1 MANEK
6 PNNFHAKQVHSGRRA
21 QQPGRGRDAVRPTQ
35 IPTKG
40 WKDILWRVIAEV
52 SDDRVP
58 LIAAGTTFYLLLA
71 LFPALAAFVS
81 IYGFVADP
89 KTIAEHIAFLSGVL
103 PSGGLDLIRS
113 QLGSLAQQN
122 TGALTFG
129 FILGLAVAL
138 WSANNGIK
146 IIFEAMNIA
155 YEETEKRSLVRLNLL
170 ALAFTLGAIFIGI
183 AFLVSVGLVPAAL
196 ALLNLGS
203 WTETLIKILRWPVML
218 VAVAAGITLIYRY
231 GPSREKATWRWLT
244 WGAGLATVVWLA
256 ASIGFSFYLENFAN
270 YNATYGTLGAVI
282 GFMMWT
288 WISVMILIVGAELN
302 SEMEHQTAKDT
313 TTGAPQPIGARGA
326 AMADTLGRSAERSG
340 AESASSRGERGFTQT
355 ELPAPITRE

>member
-1 MANEK
+1 MPSNR
-6 PNNFHAKQVHSGRRA
+6 PNNFHAKQVQSERRA
-21 QQPGRGRDAVRPTQ
+21 QQRGRGRDAERPRQ
-35 IPTKG
+35 IPAKG
-40 WKDILWRVIAEV
+40 WKDILWRLVTEI

-89 KTIAEHIAFLSGVL
+89 KTIAEHIAFLGGVL

-113 QLGSLAQQN
+113 QLEALARQDA
-122 TGALTFG
+122 GALSFG
-129 FILGLAVAL
+129 FTLGLAVAL

-146 IIFEAMNIA
+146 TIFEAMNIA
-155 YEETEKRSLVRLNLL
+155 YEETEKRSFVRLNLL
-170 ALAFTLGAIFIGI
+170 AFAFTLGAIFIGI

-203 WTETLIKILRWPVML
+203 WTETLIRILRWPMML
-218 VAVAAGITLIYRY
+218 VAVAAGITLTYRY
-231 GPSREKATWRWLT
+231 GPSREKAKWRWLT

-270 YNATYGTLGAVI
+270 YNATYGTLGALI

-302 SEMEHQTAKDT
+302 SEMEHQTAKDS

-326 AMADTLGRSAERSG
+326 EVADTLGRSAERSG
-340 AESASSRGERGFTQT
+340 AKNAPRGG
-355 ELPAPITRE
+355 

>member
-1 MANEK
+1 MASER
-6 PNNFHAKQVHSGRRA
+6 PNKSHAKQVHNKRRA
-21 QQPGRGRDAVRPTQ
+21 QQQGRGRDAERPTQ

-40 WKDILWRVIAEV
+40 WKDVLWRVVAEV

-71 LFPALAAFVS
+71 LFPALAVFVS

-89 KTIAEHIAFLSGVL
+89 KTIAEHIAFLGGVL

-113 QLGSLAQQN
+113 QLESLAEQD
-122 TGALTFG
+122 TGALSFG

-146 IIFEAMNIA
+146 TIFEAMNIA
-155 YEETEKRSLVRLNLL
+155 YEETEKRGVVRLNLL
-170 ALAFTLGAIFIGI
+170 AFAFTLGAIFIGI

-203 WTETLIKILRWPVML
+203 WTETLITILRWPAML

-231 GPSREKATWRWLT
+231 GPCREKAKWRWLT

-288 WISVMILIVGAELN
+288 WISVLILIVGAELN
-302 SEMEHQTAKDT
+302 SEMEHQTAKDS

-326 AMADTLGRSAERSG
+326 AMADTLGRSAEGRG
-340 AESASSRGERGFTQT
+340 ADSASRR
-355 ELPAPITRE
+355 

>member
-1 MANEK
+1 MANKK
-6 PNNFHAKQVHSGRRA
+6 PKKFHAKQVQRERRA
-21 QQPGRGRDAVRPTQ
+21 QQQGRGRDAERPRQ
-35 IPTKG
+35 IPAKG
-40 WKDILWRVIAEV
+40 WKDIVWRLVAEV
-52 SDDRVP
+52 TDDRVP

-89 KTIAEHIAFLSGVL
+89 RTIAEHIAFLGGVL

-113 QLGSLAQQN
+113 QLESLARQD
-122 TGALTFG
+122 TGALSFG
-129 FILGLAVAL
+129 FIVGLAIAL

-146 IIFEAMNIA
+146 TIFDAMNIA
-155 YEETEKRSLVRLNLL
+155 YEETEKRSFVRLNLL
-170 ALAFTLGAIFIGI
+170 AFAFTLGAIFIGI

-203 WTETLIKILRWPVML
+203 LTETLIRILRWPVML

-231 GPSREKATWRWLT
+231 GPSREKAKWRWLT
-244 WGAGLATVVWLA
+244 WGAGLATIVWLA

-302 SEMEHQTAKDT
+302 SEMEHQTAKDS

-326 AMADTLGRSAERSG
+326 AMADTLGRSAEGSG
-340 AESASSRGERGFTQT
+340 AESASRR
-355 ELPAPITRE
+355 

>member
-1 MANEK
+1 
-6 PNNFHAKQVHSGRRA
+6 
-21 QQPGRGRDAVRPTQ
+21 
-35 IPTKG
+35 
-40 WKDILWRVIAEV
+40 
-52 SDDRVP
+52 
-58 LIAAGTTFYLLLA
+58 
-71 LFPALAAFVS
+71 
-81 IYGFVADP
+81 
-89 KTIAEHIAFLSGVL
+89 
-103 PSGGLDLIRS
+103 
-113 QLGSLAQQN
+113 
-122 TGALTFG
+122 
-129 FILGLAVAL
+129 
-138 WSANNGIK
+138 
-146 IIFEAMNIA
+146 MNIA